1 MRIYRNPIE
10 KILDEQERDKIIT
23 NPNEPVRTFFRKI
36 RYIVSGWRSKLA
48 KIFRR

>member
-23 NPNEPVRTFFRKI
+23 NPHEPVRTFLRKI
-36 RYIVSGWRSKLA
+36 RFIVSGWLSKLTH
-48 KIFRR
+48 ILRR